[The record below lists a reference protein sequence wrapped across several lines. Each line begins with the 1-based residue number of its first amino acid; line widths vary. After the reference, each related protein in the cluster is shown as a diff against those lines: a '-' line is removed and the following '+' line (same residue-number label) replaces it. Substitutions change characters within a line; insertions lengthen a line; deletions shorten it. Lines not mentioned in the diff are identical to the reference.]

1 MKEEKN
7 KILKKYLQE
16 NDLDSLVSISD
27 IEIKEFNGNQL
38 IKEEKEALAK
48 FRSARIK
55 KLSKEK
61 NKENTFNEDYEYYR
75 TISNLI
81 DYRDILNGKFT
92 V

>member
-7 KILKKYLQE
+7 RILKKYLQE

-27 IEIKEFNGNQL
+27 IEIKEFNGNPL
-38 IKEEKEALAK
+38 IKEEKEALSK

-61 NKENTFNEDYEYYR
+61 KRE
-75 TISNLI
+75 
-81 DYRDILNGKFT
+81 
-92 V
+92 